1 MLKTQGMGIEQVC
14 QDTGLDATDVHHWL
28 AQFDAEQLAQGS
40 TEQAVTAQHLHAT
53 PLPITRL
60 HFLVRAEA
68 SLQLPQYAGSMLRGA
83 FGHALLALAPMPHTG
98 GQPCAQHQTC
108 PYCQIFATP
117 ALPAYSLQKFNQMP
131 HPYVIEPPA
140 LGVQQLPSGQVFGFS
155 MVLMGHALAYLPT
168 IVLAWERALHTG
180 LGLGV
185 QQVRCNLLSVQQ
197 EGANAPLWQTGQTL
211 PPALVHIPLPPAPLL
226 GQQATLNLLTPL
238 RLQHQG
244 KPARANDLNAR
255 SLLVT
260 LARRYQLL
268 LDINLGSQA
277 PQQDFAVLSDQ
288 AQSVDLTSQDM
299 HWLDWGR
306 YSQRQQ
312 QEMKLGGLLGRLHLH
327 GDLAPFSA
335 LLHLG
340 QWLHLGKNT
349 SFGLGGYQLTHA

>member
-1 MLKTQGMGIEQVC
+1 MVKTQGLGIGQVC
-14 QDTGLDATDVHHWL
+14 KDMGLEATDVNRWL
-28 AQFDAEQLAQGS
+28 AQFDAGQLGQGHADQS
-40 TEQAVTAQHLHAT
+40 LVHLPTMA
-53 PLPITRL
+53 LPITRL
-60 HFLVRAEA
+60 HLLVRVEA
-68 SLQLPQYAGSMLRGA
+68 PLQLPQYAGSMLRGA
-83 FGHALLALAPMPHTG
+83 FGHALLALVPLPHVG
-98 GQPCAQHQTC
+98 GQPCAQHHTC

-131 HPYVIEPPA
+131 HPYTIEPPA
-140 LGVQQLPSGQVFGFS
+140 ISVQQLESGQTFGFS

-168 IVLAWERALHTG
+168 IIQAWEHALRTG
-180 LGLGV
+180 LGLGA
-185 QQVRCNLLSVQQ
+185 QQARCTLLRVQQ
-197 EGANAPLWQTGQTL
+197 EGASNPLWETGQIS
-211 PPALVHIPLPPAPLL
+211 PSALENIPLPPATAL
-226 GQQATLNLLTPL
+226 GQKTTLHLYTPL

-244 KPARANDLNAR
+244 KPARAHELNAR

-268 LDINLGSQA
+268 LDINLGDQA
-277 PQQDFAVLSDQ
+277 PQQDFATLSAQ
-288 AQSVDLTSQDM
+288 AHRIELTTQDM

-312 QEMKLGGLLGRLHLH
+312 QEMKLGGLLGSLHLH

-349 SFGLGGYQLTHA
+349 SFGLGGYQLVNA